1 MPSGT
6 FTISLD
12 FELLWGIFDKIGIR
26 YKPEYFA
33 NTRRIIPL
41 MLEKFADSGIQ
52 ATWATVGMLFAENE
66 EEWKAYQ
73 PDYLPSY
80 RDKQYS
86 AYEWV
91 KKYGIRPEV
100 HFAPELIR
108 QIIDTPGQELGSHS
122 FAHYYTLMRGQSPE
136 QFRQDLKATQKIARD
151 KFGLGLDSL
160 VFPRNQLNEL
170 YLKICLEEGFTVV
183 RGNPR
188 NWFWQETQNE
198 NFSKKLFRTADCFV
212 PMGER
217 TSYKFEELQ
226 SFPNEP
232 LVVPASRILRP
243 FFKNNHFMNGL
254 RLSRIKG
261 EMSYA
266 AQNHEIYHLWWHP
279 HNFGN
284 DPVGAMKELD
294 EIISHFLDLKSK
306 YGMESMNM
314 KGVGLRH
321 CEQRNGA
328 KQSVLEIKR

>member
-33 NTRRIIPL
+33 NTRGIIPL
-41 MLEKFADSGIQ
+41 MLEKFAESGIQ

-66 EEWKAYQ
+66 GEWKAYQ

-100 HFAPELIR
+100 HFAPDLIR

-136 QFRQDLKATQKIARD
+136 QFRQDLKASQKIAQD
-151 KFGLGLDSL
+151 KFDLKLSSL

-183 RGNPR
+183 RGNPK

-212 PMGER
+212 SMGEK
-217 TSYKFEELQ
+217 TSYKVEDIQ
-226 SFPNEP
+226 HFPGEP

-243 FFKNNHFMNGL
+243 FFKNKPLMNGMRL
-254 RLSRIKG
+254 RRIKG

-266 AQNHEIYHLWWHP
+266 AQNHEVYHLWWHP

-284 DPVGAMKELD
+284 DPVGAMSELD
-294 EIISHFLDLKSK
+294 EIILHFLDLKSK
-306 YGMESMNM
+306 YGMESRNM

-321 CEQRNGA
+321 WEWRNEA
-328 KQSVLEIKR
+328 K